1 MAKPLALLALLA
13 AAAAPAAM
21 PAAAAPAGKA
31 APAKADWTRTV
42 VETPEGGFRM
52 GNPAAKV
59 KLVEYASLTC
69 PHCATFAAS
78 AKAPLAAHVRS
89 GKLSFEYRPYVLNG
103 IDLLATLLARCAG
116 PSGFFPLSDTLFAT
130 QSQWVGRIENLPEAE
145 MQRIAALP
153 PNEQFAAAAEAVALT
168 EVGARH
174 GVPADKSKACLS
186 DPEAAARI
194 EAIGAAADALG
205 VSGTPTFFINGSM
218 VHAHEWAELEPLI
231 AQAGG

>member
-1 MAKPLALLALLA
+1 MVKPLALLAAFA
-13 AAAAPAAM
+13 AAAATAAA
-21 PAAAAPAGKA
+21 PAAAAPARKA
-31 APAKADWTRTV
+31 TPARADWTRTV

-69 PHCATFAAS
+69 PHCASFAAS
-78 AKAPLAAHVRS
+78 AKGPIAARVRS
-89 GKLSFEYRPYVLNG
+89 GRLSFEYRPYVLNG
-103 IDLLATLLARCAG
+103 IDVMATLLARCGG
-116 PSGFFPLSDTLFAT
+116 PSAFFPLSDTLFAT
-130 QSQWVGRIENLPEAE
+130 QRQWVEKIETMPDAQ
-145 MQRIAALP
+145 MQGIAALP

-168 EVGARH
+168 EVAAKH
-174 GVPADKSKACLS
+174 GVPAEKAKACLS
-186 DPEAAARI
+186 DPAAASRI

-205 VSGTPTFFINGSM
+205 VSGTPTFFVNGMM